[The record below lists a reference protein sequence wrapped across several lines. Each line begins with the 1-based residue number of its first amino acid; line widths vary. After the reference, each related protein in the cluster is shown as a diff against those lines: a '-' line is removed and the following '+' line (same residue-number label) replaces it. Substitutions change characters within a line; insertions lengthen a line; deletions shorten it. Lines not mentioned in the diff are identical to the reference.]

1 MEAGEGVTPGKVVGR
16 KAIPNNH
23 IMRKSIITWGVAALV
38 ATSADAQTKGFISG
52 QMSVSST
59 SSPDDNAKTLN
70 GTFGPM
76 AGFNLSEKLILGL
89 GVDYSGTT
97 VTNRTDASGI
107 TTETDRKSSLLTIAP
122 FARYMK
128 KVDEDFSLFG
138 QRERGARDYSAGIGR
153 EGGDQGGHGAG
164 FEPGIAVEE
173 PEQFGRVLRMTP
185 GKKPGEPGVESAA
198 AAGIVGQADR
208 FDREPGPVGGVQ
220 GRVGRVVQD
229 QNGETDPR
237 GPVQSGEVGQQ
248 IIEITGPVE
257 AWDQSPNEDC
267 RSSGFGVGVRMRGQ
281 RHLDGLEKPCGLV
294 GGGCGQGR
302 SV

>member
-138 QRERGARDYSAGIGR
+138 QLSIGVGFGGSTDETVASGGGSTTTVEVKNDVNTFSTTIGPGVQYAFAPHWAVTANWGALRYQSRTTKLDE
-153 EGGDQGGHGAG
+153 EGAEGYTQN
-164 FEPGIAVEE
+164 E
-173 PEQFGRVLRMTP
+173 FGLALTP
-185 GKKPGEPGVESAA
+185 GA
-198 AAGIVGQADR
+198 
-208 FDREPGPVGGVQ
+208 
-220 GRVGRVVQD
+220 
-229 QNGETDPR
+229 
-237 GPVQSGEVGQQ
+237 
-248 IIEITGPVE
+248 IT
-257 AWDQSPNEDC
+257 
-267 RSSGFGVGVRMRGQ
+267 FG
-281 RHLDGLEKPCGLV
+281 LNWLF
-294 GGGCGQGR
+294 
-302 SV
+302 